1 MAYLLTSL
9 SLFWLWLPFL
19 NDNRMVSLDEA
30 LKNGMITLEAGATG
44 GHSGQS
50 LKLNIM
56 NHQPGDWVLQI
67 QAGEQFASEDPGEQD
82 LIVIRRQSL
91 AMKEKG
97 AKEVL
102 LQARCTQAGNRSPSS
117 GSGFRYAG
125 PAEGKLAK
133 LVNFIDQAKIVD
145 HPAQEAIWTVTNGHS
160 LAYIDH
166 EELQK
171 LSAALLGVEKPT
183 YAVESRPVP
192 PSEEAGR
199 TAFEAREPA
208 LLKGAFACQLE
219 KDIQASFGLY
229 NEEGEELLQLFANRT
244 LRKGTNRMR
253 FSFEISDLERGTYY
267 ARLSSEGRVVEE
279 EAMIW

>member
-1 MAYLLTSL
+1 MVYLLTSL
-9 SLFWLWLPFL
+9 GLFWLWLPFL
-19 NDNRMVSLDEA
+19 NDNRIVSLDEA
-30 LKNGMITLEAGATG
+30 LKNGMITLEADATG

-50 LKLNIM
+50 LKMSVSNLTSD
-56 NHQPGDWVLQI
+56 DWTLQI
-67 QAGEQFASEDPGEQD
+67 PAGSQFASEDADQQD
-82 LIVIRRQSL
+82 LIVIQQQSL
-91 AMKEKG
+91 AMKGKN
-97 AKEVL
+97 AKEAL
-102 LQARCTQAGNRSPSS
+102 LQARCTQASNLSPST

-125 PAEGKLAK
+125 RAEGKLAK
-133 LVNFIDQAKIVD
+133 LVNFIDQAKITD
-145 HPAQEAIWTVTNGHS
+145 HSAQEAIWAFTNGHS

-171 LSAALLGVEKPT
+171 LSAGLLGVEKPT
-183 YAVESRPVP
+183 YTVESIPVP
-192 PSEEAGR
+192 PSEEAGL

-208 LLKGAFACQLE
+208 VLKGAFACQLE

-253 FSFEISDLERGTYY
+253 FSFEISDLDRGTYY

-279 EAMIW
+279 EAMVW